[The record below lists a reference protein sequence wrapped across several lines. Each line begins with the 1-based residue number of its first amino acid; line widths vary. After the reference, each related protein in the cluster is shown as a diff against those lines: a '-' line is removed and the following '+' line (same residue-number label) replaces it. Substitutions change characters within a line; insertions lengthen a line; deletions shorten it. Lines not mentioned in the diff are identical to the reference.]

1 MTHYIASPSPI
12 QRAAKAFMEDSMRI
26 FVMPLQFLAGLL
38 FSMVAGSV
46 FGIWRGYDPSTYSA
60 STFVE
65 MHQGAVNGLNVLLP
79 GIAFVSMALVAALA
93 WLARGKK
100 VTFRLYFCAL
110 VLMIAG
116 GIVTRG
122 FNQPI
127 NAQVMTW
134 TAQSLPAAWE
144 AVRDE
149 WWNWHVVRT
158 GITVLAMAFLLSAI
172 ITDRP
177 QVSERQSAHDAT
189 A

>member
-1 MTHYIASPSPI
+1 MGVVIVS
-12 QRAAKAFMEDSMRI
+12 
-26 FVMPLQFLAGLL
+26 LQFLSGLL
-38 FSMVAGSV
+38 LSMVAGSV
-46 FGIWRGYDPSTYSA
+46 FGIWRGYNPSTYSA

-79 GIAFVSMALVAALA
+79 GIAFAAIALVIALA
-93 WLARGKK
+93 WLARGRK
-100 VTFRLYFCAL
+100 VAFRLYLCAIL
-110 VLMIAG
+110 LMIAG

-134 TAQSLPAAWE
+134 TAQSLPTNWE

-158 GITVLAMAFLLSAI
+158 AITLLAMALLLSGI
-172 ITDRP
+172 ILDRP
-177 QVSERQSAHDAT
+177 AARAPVDSAT
-189 A
+189 GS